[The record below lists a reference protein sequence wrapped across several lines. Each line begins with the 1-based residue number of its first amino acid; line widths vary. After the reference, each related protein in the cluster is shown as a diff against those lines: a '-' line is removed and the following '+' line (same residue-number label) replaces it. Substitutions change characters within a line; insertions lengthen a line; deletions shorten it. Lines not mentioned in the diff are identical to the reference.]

1 MSVLMARPGLFRAA
15 HVVWSGLVWSSPVT
29 CSSSQSVP
37 CPTTLPQSY
46 HAMRKAPR
54 QLFLSGERKQDA
66 VKQRKGN
73 EALNACYYQY
83 RF

>member
-1 MSVLMARPGLFRAA
+1 
-15 HVVWSGLVWSSPVT
+15 
-29 CSSSQSVP
+29 
-37 CPTTLPQSY
+37 
-46 HAMRKAPR
+46 MRKAPR

-73 EALNACYYQY
+73 AALNACYYQY